1 MPEGLEVD
9 FVRASSYQGT
19 ESSSTV
25 ALHVPDSLAVSGR
38 HVLLVRS
45 PLARASAPFGKK
57 LRRICSG
64 SLLVS
69 DIPILAC

>member
-25 ALHVPDSLAVSGR
+25 TLHVHGSLAVSGR
-38 HVLLVRS
+38 HVLLVRVS
-45 PLARASAPFGKK
+45 ALASSQSKW
-57 LRRICSG
+57 
-64 SLLVS
+64 
-69 DIPILAC
+69 